1 MSKEILDAIGQMATK
16 SEIEATVAPVNE
28 AVAELKSQADE
39 MRSRIREVEAKASA
53 GDIRGAITEAKSI
66 GEQFT
71 ESESF
76 VAMAEGKSRS
86 ARVEVKASTNATG
99 ETYSQRLAGVVGKP
113 VEKLTLL
120 DVIPTATATSNA
132 VDYVQENLITDG
144 AAPRADELSAYG
156 ESGYTFETKS
166 MPISDVGHFTK
177 MSKNLMADNAA
188 VTSFINGKMPY
199 QVARKVQ
206 NQIVSGSGTAGE
218 LKGLTHV
225 DNHIVFTPESGKTEF
240 ENIRLAIAAME
251 SADLAPSFVVMHPE
265 DVASLD
271 LAKGSD
277 GHLIAADAR
286 AVNPDVAW
294 GVRIVKSKAVA
305 KGKFIVVDASQITL
319 WVRQG
324 MSVETSNAD
333 QDDFTKGLVTVLATQ
348 RCALTVENKV
358 GVIYGDLVAAV

>member
-1 MSKEILDAIGQMATK
+1 MSQEIMAAIKEMATK
-16 SEIEATVAPVNE
+16 SEIEASVAPVSAELVELKAAND
-28 AVAELKSQADE
+28 ELKS
-39 MRSRIREVEAKASA
+39 RLREVEAKSASGFVPA
-53 GDIRGAITEAKSI
+53 PTQVKSL
-66 GEQFT
+66 GEQFA
-71 ESESF
+71 ESENF
-76 VAMAEGKSRS
+76 KAMAEGKSRN
-86 ARVEVKASTNATG
+86 AQIEIKAATNATG

-113 VEKLTLL
+113 VESLTLL

-144 AAPRADELSAYG
+144 ADPRADELSAYG
-156 ESGYTFETKS
+156 ESDYTFETKS

-188 VTSFINGKMPY
+188 VASFINSKMPY

-206 NQIVSGSGTAGE
+206 GQIVSGTGAGGQ

-225 DNHIVFTPESGKTEF
+225 DNHIVFTPEAGKSEF
-240 ENIRLAIAAME
+240 ENIRLVIAAME
-251 SADLAPSFVVMHPE
+251 AADLAPSFVLMHPE
-265 DVASLD
+265 DVAALD

-277 GHLIAADAR
+277 GHFIAADAR
-286 AVNPDVAW
+286 AVNPDIAW
-294 GVRIVKSKAVA
+294 GVRVVKSKAVG
-305 KGKFIVVDASQITL
+305 KGKFIVVDATQITL

-358 GVIYGDLVAAV
+358 GVIYGDLVAAA

>member
-1 MSKEILDAIGQMATK
+1 MSQEIMAAIKEMATK
-16 SEIEATVAPVNE
+16 SEIEASVAPVSAELVELKAAND
-28 AVAELKSQADE
+28 ELKS
-39 MRSRIREVEAKASA
+39 RLREVEAKSASGFVPA
-53 GDIRGAITEAKSI
+53 ATQVKSL
-66 GEQFT
+66 GEQFA
-71 ESESF
+71 ESENF
-76 VAMAEGKSRS
+76 KAMAEGKSRN
-86 ARVEVKASTNATG
+86 AQIEIKAATNATG

-113 VEKLTLL
+113 VESLTLL

-156 ESGYTFETKS
+156 ESDYTFETKS

-188 VTSFINGKMPY
+188 VASFINSKMPY

-206 NQIVSGSGTAGE
+206 GQIVSGTGAGGQ

-225 DNHIVFTPESGKTEF
+225 DNHIVFTPEAGKSEF
-240 ENIRLAIAAME
+240 ENIRIVIAAME
-251 SADLAPSFVVMHPE
+251 AADLAPSFVLMHPE
-265 DVASLD
+265 DVAALD

-277 GHLIAADAR
+277 GHFIAADAR

-294 GVRIVKSKAVA
+294 GVRVVKSKAVG
-305 KGKFIVVDASQITL
+305 KGKFIVVDATQITL

-358 GVIYGDLVAAV
+358 GVIYGDLVAAA

>member
-1 MSKEILDAIGQMATK
+1 MSQEMILEAIKELPTQAEIKSAIEPVSA
-16 SEIEATVAPVNE
+16 EIV
-28 AVAELKSQADE
+28 ELKAANDE
-39 MRSRIREVEAKASA
+39 LKTRIRDVEAKASA
-53 GDIRGAITEAKSI
+53 GDIHGAIAEAKSI

-113 VEKLTLL
+113 VESLTLL
-120 DVIPTATATSNA
+120 DVVPTATATSNA
-132 VDYVQENLITDG
+132 VDYVQELLITDG

-156 ESGYTFETKS
+156 ESDYTFETKS

-188 VTSFINGKMPY
+188 VTSFINSKMPY

-206 NQIVSGSGTAGE
+206 GQIVSGTGAGGQ

-225 DNHIVFTPESGKTEF
+225 DNHTVFSAVSGKTVF
-240 ENIRLAIAAME
+240 ENIRLALAAME
-251 SADLAPSFVVMHPE
+251 SADLAPSFIVMHPE
-265 DVASLD
+265 DVADLD
-271 LAKGSD
+271 LEKGTD

-286 AVNPDVAW
+286 ATSPSVVW

-305 KGKFIVVDASQITL
+305 KGKFIVVDATQITL

-324 MSVETSNAD
+324 MSVETSNSD
-333 QDDFTKGLVTVLATQ
+333 QDDFQKGLVTVLATQ

-358 GVIYGDLVAAV
+358 GVIYGDLVAA